1 MNNCKHCN
9 KPTQNREYCSRD
21 CKNEAQRIY
30 TDETRLFVAE
40 NISRF
45 PVKVVAGKIGA
56 TPAGLRRKITEWRLQ
71 GFNVGGEK
79 YGHYSR

>member
-45 PVKVVAGKIGA
+45 PLRMIAQRIGVGYG
-56 TPAGLRRKITEWRLQ
+56 GLSRQISKWRSE
-71 GFNVGGEK
+71 GYCIGGNK
-79 YGHYSR
+79 YEHYSR